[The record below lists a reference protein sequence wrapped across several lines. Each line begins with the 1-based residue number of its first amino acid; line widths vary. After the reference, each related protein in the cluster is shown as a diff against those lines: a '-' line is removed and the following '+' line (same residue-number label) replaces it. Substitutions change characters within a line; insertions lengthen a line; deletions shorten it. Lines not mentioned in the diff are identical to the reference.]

1 MIDLATDRIVGFE
14 ALVRWQHPIRGLVPP
29 IAFIPLAEETGLILP
44 LGRWVLETACRQAR
58 AWRDARPNGPEL
70 FMSVNLS
77 ARQFV
82 QADLVDQVAAILADS
97 GLDPRGLEIEIT
109 ESVLMDQSEAG
120 IRTLGRLRELG
131 VRLVLDDFGTGY
143 SSLSYLKHLPLDTI
157 KIDRS
162 FVAGL
167 ADVTDRSI
175 VEAVVALARGLRIGV
190 VAEGIET
197 EVQRRILR
205 DIGCDVGQG
214 YLFSRPLPADE
225 AARLLSTRRLRSVD
239 AHRRRHVGSRRTR
252 QAGAVPSGRPGQAC
266 ALGELI
272 DRQLR
277 PPSRRSM
284 NRNRLMKS
292 R

>member
-1 MIDLATDRIVGFE
+1 
-14 ALVRWQHPIRGLVPP
+14 
-29 IAFIPLAEETGLILP
+29 
-44 LGRWVLETACRQAR
+44 
-58 AWRDARPNGPEL
+58 
-70 FMSVNLS
+70 MSVNLS

-82 QADLVDQVAAILADS
+82 QADLVDQVAAILDDT
-97 GLDPRGLEIEIT
+97 GLDAGGLEIEIT

-157 KIDRS
+157 KIDRT

-197 EVQRRILR
+197 EIQRRILH

-225 AARLLSTRRLRSVD
+225 AAACCFDPAPAL
-239 AHRRRHVGSRRTR
+239 
-252 QAGAVPSGRPGQAC
+252 GRPGAMDGPTRSPR
-266 ALGELI
+266 ARSRAG
-272 DRQLR
+272 RR
-277 PPSRRSM
+277 PGRPSRPALRAS
-284 NRNRLMKS
+284 
-292 R
+292 